1 MTETKWGFKRAAIA
15 LMTPFII
22 GAIMMKFNEM
32 IAVKVGLL
40 SMVIFGLLWFFMY
53 LDSGT
58 KFVHFISR
66 GKYDNPRQLLQNMTH
81 LSYIYG
87 IIISINVEYIIF
99 FIVCVIE
106 IILEREVYFP
116 NIKILFCIIFFAFSF
131 FYFAFHL
138 YINPKKIEISYIK
151 QRLQLYTVLG
161 TSVSFIL
168 LLINENGGIKIFITG
183 ILLATVYK
191 GNIIKNLIMDCQSY
205 TKYRPNE
212 TTGGIFVSWRRKEE
226 LPTGA

>member
-1 MTETKWGFKRAAIA
+1 MEKLICAIVRNYRKMMDYWMTETKWGFKRAAIA

-22 GAIMMKFNEM
+22 GAIMMKFNET

-116 NIKILFCIIFFAFSF
+116 NIEILFCIIFFAFSF

-138 YINPKKIEISYIK
+138 YINPKKIE
-151 QRLQLYTVLG
+151 

-183 ILLATVYK
+183 ILLDYLWINYFITDK
-191 GNIIKNLIMDCQSY
+191 ENKIKKKKI
-205 TKYRPNE
+205 
-212 TTGGIFVSWRRKEE
+212 
-226 LPTGA
+226 